1 MYPNLE
7 AEQTRRGHT
16 EEYVAEKLG
25 MTRQTYSECKLSGA
39 FQPAEALALV
49 KIYDKP
55 VEYLFLPK
63 V

>member
-7 AEQTRRGHT
+7 AEQARYGHT

-25 MTRQTYSECKLSGA
+25 ITRQTYLERKQSGL
-39 FQPAEALALV
+39 FRRSEALILV
-49 KIYDKP
+49 GMYDKP